1 MEEEGVVKASRFWD
15 WDGAAVPSKAGDGLA
30 TSGVATSGVAAS
42 PKAGDGLATSEFC
55 FCVVIFAV
63 SESSR

>member
-1 MEEEGVVKASRFWD
+1 MEEEGLVKAFRAWD
-15 WDGAAVPSKAGDGLA
+15 WDGCATSPKAGDGL
-30 TSGVATSGVAAS
+30 ATSGVAAS